1 MSETE
6 EVMIDSVTIV
16 PDPTLRIRCEPV
28 VDFEFAT
35 KLATKMLY
43 IVKKLKASGLSA
55 NQVAYDARMFVT
67 NPTGEVK
74 DMRVYINPTILYQ
87 SSVKKNNVE
96 GCLSIPD
103 KKYRVKRSNS
113 IEVRAQDVAG
123 HWFTQKLKGQEAF
136 VFLHEIEHLDGILIS
151 DRGRQ
156 VKE

>member
-1 MSETE
+1 MPETE
-6 EVMIDSVTIV
+6 EVMIDAVTIV

-28 VDFEFAT
+28 TDFDFAT

-74 DMRVYINPTILYQ
+74 DMRVYINPSILYQ

-96 GCLSIPD
+96 GCLSIPN

-113 IEVRAQDVAG
+113 IEIRAQDVAG
-123 HWFTQKLKGQEAF
+123 HWFAQKLKGQEAF
-136 VFLHEIEHLDGILIS
+136 VFLHEWQHLDGVLMS
-151 DRGRQ
+151 DHG
-156 VKE
+156 VEIKE